1 MREGV
6 PVHGVAGERLVGEL
20 DRPGLAGGQPLPRL
34 ADVGPEVRARLST
47 SVSKVALRV
56 SGFVVITTVRTRS
69 EGELNGTELVS
80 KFDWAQLSKTTISSW
95 VGSVS
100 R

>member
-1 MREGV
+1 
-6 PVHGVAGERLVGEL
+6 
-20 DRPGLAGGQPLPRL
+20 
-34 ADVGPEVRARLST
+34 
-47 SVSKVALRV
+47 VALRV